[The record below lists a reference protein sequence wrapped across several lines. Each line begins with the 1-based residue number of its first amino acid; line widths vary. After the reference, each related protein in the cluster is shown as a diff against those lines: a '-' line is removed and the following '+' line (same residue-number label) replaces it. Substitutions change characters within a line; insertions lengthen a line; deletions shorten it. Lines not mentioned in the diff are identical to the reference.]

1 MNKGASL
8 SGIDKAGR
16 IVVPK
21 ALRERLHL
29 LPGTEVSIEEVDGHL
44 RIERV
49 DREGRLRRIKGRL
62 VFTGGE
68 PNINLV
74 EALETSRGLRD
85 SELLALMQSDRK
97 RPR

>member
-1 MNKGASL
+1 MSKGASL

-29 LPGTEVSIEEVDGHL
+29 LPGTEVSIEEEDGHL
-44 RIERV
+44 RIQRV
-49 DREGRLRRIKGRL
+49 DREGRLRRINGRL
-62 VFTGGE
+62 VFTGGD

-74 EALETSRGLRD
+74 EAIEASRGSRD
-85 SELLALMQSDRK
+85 SKLLGLTPSDAK
-97 RPR
+97 RAR